1 MNTDQFT
8 ELDLRHFLG
17 VLRGRAVPIVAFVV
31 VVFLLVY
38 ALTSIQPDQYRAFSD
53 VRVTDSSATAVI
65 NQSGGGNRADAE
77 RTINNE
83 IHILGS
89 TALRTKLDEELEAKA
104 KEIQSISAKSVE
116 DTDIV
121 RIEVEATSADVA
133 AEAANLI
140 TQLYVFQR
148 QQQTISLYKQRSDQ
162 LRQSA
167 QQLANQIAELD
178 AALGSDT
185 LSQAQAAVAITR
197 RSSLEDKRTDFET
210 AAIELDV
217 EGDLLADVIRPIEPA
232 SVPTDPFAPNPL
244 RDAGA
249 AAMAALVFAC
259 GLAILMD
266 RLNTKVRTP
275 AQIEASGLGVPVI
288 GSIPVSETAG
298 VHLRQTLAR
307 DRHLVKRNSTS
318 AEAYRTLQTSL
329 RFSSLGK
336 TKQRIAVTSSS
347 GGEGKTTVTANL
359 AMVLAESGLRVVVVS
374 ADLRRPMIGSLFG
387 IDESEKGLTSVLLG
401 DAPLTDCLMP
411 VTFES
416 GRSLYLLPSGPLP
429 HNPTELLGSEAFGTL
444 LSRIEA
450 AGVDFILLDCAP
462 VLPVSDP
469 LAVAQHVDGMIVL
482 ALANRTRQNNL
493 AESIDRL
500 RQVEADIIGVVLNGV
515 KEGQGGRY
523 QYYGYSS
530 YSPNRPTSTTPSNGD
545 QVDDADSKT
554 TPDAPAERANG
565 SGLVSRKPAP
575 PAASGAEDQ

>member
-1 MNTDQFT
+1 
-8 ELDLRHFLG
+8 
-17 VLRGRAVPIVAFVV
+17 
-31 VVFLLVY
+31 
-38 ALTSIQPDQYRAFSD
+38 
-53 VRVTDSSATAVI
+53 
-65 NQSGGGNRADAE
+65 
-77 RTINNE
+77 
-83 IHILGS
+83 
-89 TALRTKLDEELEAKA
+89 
-104 KEIQSISAKSVE
+104 
-116 DTDIV
+116 
-121 RIEVEATSADVA
+121 
-133 AEAANLI
+133 
-140 TQLYVFQR
+140 
-148 QQQTISLYKQRSDQ
+148 
-162 LRQSA
+162 
-167 QQLANQIAELD
+167 
-178 AALGSDT
+178 
-185 LSQAQAAVAITR
+185 
-197 RSSLEDKRTDFET
+197 
-210 AAIELDV
+210 
-217 EGDLLADVIRPIEPA
+217 
-232 SVPTDPFAPNPL
+232 
-244 RDAGA
+244 
-249 AAMAALVFAC
+249 
-259 GLAILMD
+259 
-266 RLNTKVRTP
+266 
-275 AQIEASGLGVPVI
+275 
-288 GSIPVSETAG
+288 
-298 VHLRQTLAR
+298 
-307 DRHLVKRNSTS
+307 VKRNSTS